1 MKRSRMVLAAAV
13 LAAATLAVTGCSSAS
28 SQDSGA
34 KGSAASPTTVTLR
47 TWDTNAA
54 AAYKES
60 FAEFTHDNPSIKV
73 KVDVVPWANYFTTLR
88 TDIAGGNADDIFWI
102 NSSSYSPYA
111 SGGKLIN
118 IDQALGKAAKKAWA
132 PSVVQQFTQG
142 GSLWGVPQTSDG
154 GIALYYN
161 KDLVKKAGLTESD
174 IAHLTWSPAGGTGPD
189 DTLLTVAQKLTRDQ
203 SGKTAN
209 EKGFE
214 AAKTTQW
221 GYSASQDLQAIY
233 FPFIGSNGGTFQ
245 NQKTGAFTFATPK
258 TEAAFQYIVDL
269 INKYHVA
276 PSAADT
282 NTDGNFTLNQ
292 FQQGKIALFQSGLY
306 NLSNVADNV
315 KFPWGVVMQPAGP
328 AGDVSVTNGIAA
340 VGNADSPHLAA
351 TKKVLKWIGSRE
363 GNQFIGATGANL
375 PAVTAAQQTYFDY
388 WKGQGVDVTPFFQV
402 IKDKPTIPAPFGA
415 GFAAASTAYKPIFNE
430 IFLGRTP
437 VKAGLEEAQAAANK
451 AFTG

>member
-1 MKRSRMVLAAAV
+1 MKRSRMLLTAAV
-13 LAAATLAVTGCSSAS
+13 LACGALALGGCTQTPSAGSSGS
-28 SQDSGA
+28 SGA
-34 KGSAASPTTVTLR
+34 TTTVTFR

-54 AAYKES
+54 TAYKES
-60 FAEFTHDNPSIKV
+60 FAEFTRDNPSIKV

-102 NSSSYSPYA
+102 NSSNYSAYA
-111 SGGKLIN
+111 SAGKLID
-118 IDQALGKAAKKAWA
+118 IDKLMGSSASKAWA
-132 PSVVQQFTQG
+132 PGVVQQFMQG

-161 KDLVKKAGLTESD
+161 KDLLKKAGLTEAD
-174 IAHLTWSPAGGTGPD
+174 IAHLAWNPDESHAPD
-189 DTLLTVAQKLTRDQ
+189 DSLLTVAQKLTRD
-203 SGKTAN
+203 SAGRTAN
-209 EKGFE
+209 EKGFDP
-214 AAKTTQW
+214 AKTIQW

-245 NQKTGAFTFATPK
+245 NQKTGHFTFANPK
-258 TEAAFQYIVDL
+258 TEQAFQYLVDL

-276 PSAADT
+276 PSAANT
-282 NTDGNFTLNQ
+282 NTNGNFTLDQ

-315 KFPWGVVMQPAGP
+315 KFPWGVVMQPSGP

-351 TKKVLKWIGSRE
+351 TEKVLKWIGTKE
-363 GNQFIGATGANL
+363 GNEFIGATGANL
-375 PAVTAAQQTYFDY
+375 PAVTAAQDTYFDY

-402 IKDKPTIPAPFGA
+402 IKDTPTIPAPFGS
-415 GFAAASTAYKPIFNE
+415 GFTAASTAFQPIFNE

-437 VKAGLEEAQAAANK
+437 VATGLAQAQAAANK
-451 AFTG
+451 AYGG